1 MANKIKLWFLN
12 YFKRKKPLSIFFDAL
27 FIVLIVLMLIPSTRK
42 ELSAFLIRTTSLPPS
57 SLDAK
62 DQYQISNQTRS
73 WKLYDY
79 DGKVFEFDDFKNKPV
94 FLNMWATWCPP
105 CVAELPAIHELYLNN
120 KQTANFILV
129 SYENPEV
136 VKAFAKKNG
145 YSDLPF
151 YYAANTPASFES
163 QSIPTTF
170 IVSKRGRVML
180 KKKGAARWNSDKTVH
195 LLKQLNE
202 E

>member
-1 MANKIKLWFLN
+1 MANKIKMWFLN
-12 YFKRKKPLSIFFDAL
+12 YFKRKKPLTIFFDIL
-27 FIVLIVLMLIPSTRK
+27 FIILLVLMLIPSTRK

-57 SLDAK
+57 SLDK
-62 DQYQISNQTRS
+62 QDQYVINNQTRA
-73 WKLYDY
+73 WTLYDY
-79 DGKVFEFDDFKNKPV
+79 NGKVYKFDDFNNKPV

-105 CVAELPAIHELYLNN
+105 CVAELPAIVDLYQENN
-120 KQTANFILV
+120 ETANFILV

-136 VKAFAKKNG
+136 VKAFAEKNG
-145 YSDLPF
+145 YSELPF
-151 YYAANTPASFES
+151 YYASSTPFDFES

-170 IVSKRGRVML
+170 IISKEGRVML
-180 KKKGAARWNSDKTVH
+180 KKKGAARWNSDRTVR